1 MPSKKRVRVTERL
14 PPKGQWV
21 IAVTPTYRC
30 MAYVDEHGTWRDV
43 TRGREIPDV
52 QEWCPNEDDPAG

>member
-21 IAVTPTYRC
+21 IAITPSYRC
-30 MAYVDEHGTWRDV
+30 MAYLDEDGKWRDV
-43 TRGREIPDV
+43 IRREEIPNV
-52 QEWCPNEDDPAG
+52 QEWCSEEDDAQP